1 MNPKWKITGYITAG
15 FFILLAL
22 FIIAIAVLNAVFY
35 VEETINWV
43 SFLTLLFWPVLFLF
57 LAFSLIGGMRWYEKQ
72 EKKEHQEK
80 IEPEK

>member
-22 FIIAIAVLNAVFY
+22 FILAIAVLNAVFY

-43 SFLTLLFWPVLFLF
+43 SFLILIFWPVLFLF

-72 EKKEHQEK
+72 EKKTMEK